1 MGGWRLPCFQV
12 SVLTYRIGP
21 ITTNLLIAAFC
32 GAALLL
38 AGCEDEKTNNPPT
51 ISGDPPIQVQED
63 TPYNFK
69 PTAKD
74 PEGDTL
80 TFSITNKPSW
90 ASFDPAS
97 GRLSGTPGNEDV
109 GTTKGIVITVADS
122 AGGKA
127 SLPSFDL
134 TVTNVND
141 APVVTKDQKFNVEE
155 NSAVGTVVGTVEATD
170 VDSPVT
176 GFAITGGNTDGAFA
190 VGSDGQL
197 TVANS
202 TVLDYETPP
211 TTINLKV
218 TASDGSATSG
228 AETVVIEITNVN
240 EPPVAAGSC
249 STAKQ
254 GSTIPGVLG
263 ASDPD
268 AGDTLRFSLGAD
280 GSYGEGPMPTANGG
294 SVRITDNSTGAY
306 QYTPKPNRGGRGR
319 DTFAYQVTDSGG
331 ATATGTETVIVEL
344 KIMPLGDS
352 ITAGVVDAD
361 DTPAI
366 PWRTG
371 YRKPLYQRLNDEGGY
386 KVDFV
391 GRLNQGCSA
400 GYDPHAEGWS
410 GFTAEQLAGSVPGP
424 ARKLCNGT
432 QVSFSGIQDEL
443 NSYPADIILL
453 HIGTNDVGGTS
464 AADIASIL
472 DDIDAWE
479 DSANGNPV
487 TVLLAKIIGSWRVG
501 CSGSFS
507 TCGNP
512 AVTALNNEIATM
524 VANRNDDVILV
535 DQFGALSYPADLGDQ
550 SRTSGYRVHPNSSGY
565 TKMAKRWYSK
575 LTGLLEKC
583 P

>member
-1 MGGWRLPCFQV
+1 M
-12 SVLTYRIGP
+12 TYRIGP
-21 ITTNLLIAAFC
+21 ITTNLLVAAFC

-38 AGCEDEKTNNPPT
+38 AGCEDAKTNNPPT
-51 ISGDPPIQVQED
+51 ISGNPPTQVEED
-63 TPYNFK
+63 TPYSFK
-69 PTAKD
+69 PMAED
-74 PEGDTL
+74 SDEGDTL
-80 TFSITNKPSW
+80 TFSITNPPSW
-90 ASFDPAS
+90 ASFDPAT
-97 GRLSGTPGNEDV
+97 GRLSGTPDNGDV
-109 GTTKGIVITVADS
+109 GTTKGIIITVTDS

-141 APVVTKDQKFNVEE
+141 APVITKNQKFSVAE
-155 NSAVGTVVGTVEATD
+155 NSAVGTAVGEVEATD
-170 VDSPVT
+170 VDGSIT
-176 GFAITGGNTDGAFA
+176 GFSITGGNKDDAFA
-190 VGSDGQL
+190 IDDSGKL
-197 TVANS
+197 TVANKGA
-202 TVLDYETPP
+202 LDFETMP
-211 TTINLKV
+211 TFNLKV
-218 TASDGSATSG
+218 TASDGSATSEV
-228 AETVVIEITNVN
+228 ETVVIDLININ
-240 EPPVAAGSC
+240 EYPPVTAGSC
-249 STAKQ
+249 HTTPQESPLTETLQ
-254 GSTIPGVLG
+254 

-268 AGDTLRFSLGAD
+268 DGDSLTYAL
-280 GSYGEGPMPTANGG
+280 GSNGEHGTGPMTTANGG
-294 SVRITDNSTGAY
+294 RVVITNSSTGDY
-306 QYTPKPNRGGRGR
+306 IYTPKSSGGRGR

-352 ITAGVVDAD
+352 ITAGEENVGGSDGL
-361 DTPAI
+361 PEI
-366 PWRTG
+366 PFRKG
-371 YRKPLYQRLNDEGGY
+371 YRKPLYQLLGNNGY
-386 KVDFV
+386 EVDFV

-400 GYDPHAEGWS
+400 GYDHDAEGWS

-432 QVSFSGIQDEL
+432 QVSFSSIQDEL

-453 HIGTNDVGGTS
+453 HIGTNDVENTS

-487 TVLLAKIIGSWRVG
+487 TVLLAKIIGSWRAVD

-535 DQFGALSYPADLGDQ
+535 DQFSALSYPADLGDQ
-550 SRTSGYRVHPNSSGY
+550 SRTSGYRVHPNSNGY
-565 TKMAKRWYSK
+565 TKMANRWYSK